1 MCIRPVLLTGSQTA
15 KEKREIYA
23 RIADGDANVIIG
35 THALIQ
41 EKVIYRRLSLVITD
55 EQHRFGVRQR
65 ELLADKGKGTHVL
78 VMSATPIPRT
88 LAIVV
93 YGDLHVSVL
102 DEMPAGRKPI
112 KNCVVNTSYRQ
123 TAYSFI
129 RKQAEEGH
137 QVYVICPMVEE
148 GGNGWPGKCH
158 GLYGQAEGR
167 SS

>member
-23 RIADGDANVIIG
+23 RIADGDANVVIG

-41 EKVIYRRLSLVITD
+41 EKVIYRQLSLVITD

-88 LAIVV
+88 LPLWYMGICT
-93 YGDLHVSVL
+93 YPYWMKCPR
-102 DEMPAGRKPI
+102 DENPSKTVWSIPPIGRRPI
-112 KNCVVNTSYRQ
+112 PLSENRRRKD
-123 TAYSFI
+123 I
-129 RKQAEEGH
+129 R
-137 QVYVICPMVEE
+137 YM
-148 GGNGWPGKCH
+148 
-158 GLYGQAEGR
+158 
-167 SS
+167 